1 MIDKRTNDP
10 LPGEDGEDS
19 SGEDRADATLPPE
32 AHNESQDDEGEQAQ
46 SLANEALAKFR
57 GGNRQGYDDGDLG
70 ETERVS
76 GGHSPALGDEE
87 SGSAPDLVDTMK
99 EMVRGGR
106 IDMGAFKGER
116 NDDDDESG
124 LGADGLEDDWPRGAE

>member
-1 MIDKRTNDP
+1 MIDKPIHDPSAND
-10 LPGEDGEDS
+10 DD
-19 SGEDRADATLPPE
+19 GEDRADATLPPE
-32 AHNESQDDEGEQAQ
+32 VHNESQDDEAEQAQ
-46 SLANEALAKFR
+46 SLADEALGR
-57 GGNRQGYDDGDLG
+57 RQGYDDADLD
-70 ETERVS
+70 ESERVP

-106 IDMGAFKGER
+106 IDMSAFRGER

-124 LGADGLEDDWPRGAE
+124 LGADGLGADGLEDDWPRGAE